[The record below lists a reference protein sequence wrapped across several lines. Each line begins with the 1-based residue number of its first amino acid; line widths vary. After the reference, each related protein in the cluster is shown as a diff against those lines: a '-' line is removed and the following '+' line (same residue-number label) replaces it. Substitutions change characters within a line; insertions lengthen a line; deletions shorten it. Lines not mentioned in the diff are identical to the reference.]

1 MAAVACGGQL
11 ETSARPSVLL
21 VTIDTLRADH
31 LGAYGY
37 FRDTS
42 PNLDGLAAESTVFEN
57 VITTMS
63 TTLPAHVSLMTSTHP
78 MTHGIKG
85 NFAHM
90 GEQFGLDGIRTAAE
104 VFTQKG
110 YATAAFVSAAPLK
123 DHTGIQIGFGHFDQP
138 ADRDRLNAETTD
150 LALDWLA
157 QRAADEPFFLW
168 VHLWDPHA
176 PYDPMPAYDVY
187 TTDDTLLAFM
197 EERGI
202 VPTERHQRW
211 NNAYDGEIRYAD
223 EQTGRLLDALRQ
235 GGRWDETA
243 VVVTSDHGEGLGQ
256 HGWRDHGTIHNEQL
270 FVPLIIKWPGGQGT
284 RPSRVSTLASS
295 LDVMPT
301 LFAGSGI
308 EIDPALDAQFE
319 GLDLLSEAPAERQY
333 VLAERTHRERG
344 WEDGLRY
351 ALLSEDW
358 KYLLA
363 TSGPDRLYDMRSD
376 RHELLD
382 ALDAQAEIGA
392 AMAEVIELLR
402 TTESEHAQGEL
413 PPERAEQLRALGYIQ

>member
-1 MAAVACGGQL
+1 MVI
-11 ETSARPSVLL
+11 

-31 LGAYGY
+31 IGAYGY

-42 PNLDGLAAESTVFEN
+42 PNLDALAAEATVFEN

-110 YATAAFVSAAPLK
+110 YTTAAFVSAAPLK
-123 DHTGIQIGFGHFDQP
+123 DHTGIQIGFEHFDQP
-138 ADRDRLNAETTD
+138 DGRDRLNAETTD
-150 LALDWLA
+150 LALGWLEG
-157 QRAADEPFFLW
+157 RPADSPFFLW

-176 PYDPMPAYDVY
+176 PYEPLPEYDVY
-187 TTDDTLLAFM
+187 STDEGLFEFF

-202 VPTERHQRW
+202 EPSERNLRW

-223 EQTGRLLDALRQ
+223 AQVGRLAGALRDT
-235 GGRWDETA
+235 GRWDTTA
-243 VVVTSDHGEGLGQ
+243 MVVTSDHGEGLGQ

-270 FVPLIIKWPGGQGT
+270 FVPLVIKWPSGMGA
-284 RPSRVSTLASS
+284 RPGRVATLASS
-295 LDVMPT
+295 LDVLPT
-301 LFAGSGI
+301 LFAGI
-308 EIDPALDAQFE
+308 ALRPDAGLEAQFE
-319 GLDLLSEAPAERQY
+319 GLDLLSDATDERDY

-344 WEDGLRY
+344 WDDGLRY
-351 ALLSEDW
+351 ALLSNEW
-358 KYLLA
+358 KYLFA
-363 TSGPDRLYDMRSD
+363 TDGVDRLYDMQTD
-376 RHELLD
+376 RHELQD
-382 ALDAQAEIGA
+382 ALEHQAAIAE
-392 AMAEVIELLR
+392 AMSELIELLR
-402 TTESEHAQGEL
+402 TAEQEHTQGEL